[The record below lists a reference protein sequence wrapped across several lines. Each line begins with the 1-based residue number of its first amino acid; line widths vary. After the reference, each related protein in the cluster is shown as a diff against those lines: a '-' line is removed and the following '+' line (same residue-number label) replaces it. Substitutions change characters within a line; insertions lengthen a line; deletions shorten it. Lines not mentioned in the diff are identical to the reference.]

1 LIPGCRND
9 VRYLFVGFNILSH
22 WNWQEPLMDVGKL
35 RTKHKNARRDVT
47 EIKRALRSLKAGT
60 QAETLERASD
70 AVIAERERNRLTRE
84 ANERFL
90 KSGIEITDVYGK
102 LAE

>member
-1 LIPGCRND
+1 LTPGCRND
-9 VRYLFVGFNILSH
+9 VDSLFVGFNILSH

-35 RTKHKNARRDVT
+35 RTKHQNARQDNAG
-47 EIKRALRSLKAGT
+47 IKRAQQSLKAGT
-60 QAETLERASD
+60 LAETLERASD

-90 KSGIEITDVYGK
+90 KSGIEIIDVYRK

>member
-1 LIPGCRND
+1 
-9 VRYLFVGFNILSH
+9 
-22 WNWQEPLMDVGKL
+22 
-35 RTKHKNARRDVT
+35 
-47 EIKRALRSLKAGT
+47 LKAGT
-60 QAETLERASD
+60 LAETLERASD

-90 KSGIEITDVYGK
+90 KSGIEIIDVYRK

>member
-1 LIPGCRND
+1 
-9 VRYLFVGFNILSH
+9 
-22 WNWQEPLMDVGKL
+22 MDVGKL
-35 RTKHKNARRDVT
+35 RTKHKNARQDVT